1 MKLVYALLFFTITI
15 MFASSDDK
23 TLTIGDSVPKVVALD
38 HDKNE
43 FDFEVNLSDK
53 VSVVFFYP
61 KAHTPGCTLQACSM
75 RDSFSELNEKGIQ
88 VLGVSSDRPDSQK
101 SFKDKHSLP
110 YTLISDKNGAVAKAF
125 GKSRWSRQAYIFSE
139 GKLIWKDTKGA
150 TSKQG
155 DEAKAALS
163 SLDLF

>member
-1 MKLVYALLFFTITI
+1 

-43 FDFEVNLSDK
+43 FDFEANLSDK

-110 YTLISDKNGAVAKAF
+110 YTLISDKIGAVAKAF
-125 GKSRWSRQAYIFSE
+125 GKSKWSRQAYIFSE